1 MRPTIG
7 VLLVMASACTD
18 SARTETGAAAGPD
31 PVTARAVAWSA
42 TSPPPARSCRSDG
55 DCGVFA
61 VAPGDDPCCDV
72 TVTAA
77 PLNVHYMKAN
87 AEWRAKSCAG
97 VTCPPNELP
106 GARPAP
112 CAFVP
117 RCAGGTCGN
126 ACDETPGPDAGGG

>member
-1 MRPTIG
+1 MKVG
-7 VLLVMASACTD
+7 LLCLVVATACTD
-18 SARTETGAAAGPD
+18 GAGGKESAATATPDPD
-31 PVTARAVAWSA
+31 PVTARAAKWSA
-42 TSPPPARSCRSDG
+42 TSPPPARSCQSDG

-77 PLNVHYMKAN
+77 PMNVHFMKAN
-87 AEWRAKSCAG
+87 AEWRAKNCAG
-97 VTCPPNELP
+97 VSCPPNELP
-106 GARPAP
+106 GARPAA

-126 ACDETPGPDAGGG
+126 TCDETPQ